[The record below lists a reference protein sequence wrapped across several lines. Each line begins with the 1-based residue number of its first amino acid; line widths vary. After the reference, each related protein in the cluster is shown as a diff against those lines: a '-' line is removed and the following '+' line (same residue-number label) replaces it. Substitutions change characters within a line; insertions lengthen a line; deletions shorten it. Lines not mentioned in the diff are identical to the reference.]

1 MSLSHDVQSQILES
15 IDPIN
20 IIGDLRI
27 ELASLDQWYPALFGN
42 EDYLSLMG
50 ELIAIE
56 AERNRLD
63 LGVVE
68 SFYVRLISFLKTAQ
82 LDNNVIRFGSRPEK
96 SKPALDGFLPV
107 TFSDFVTKISLEKQA
122 MEYVEDGVE
131 AAAHAII
138 LGELP
143 YGLTAVTP
151 RFRNAVKAVVMSEIQ
166 GTVAGEAL
174 EVISEEYLLSVLEL
188 DEEEIVEQLMDEYTF
203 AVGLAILAVR
213 RELDGVLKV
222 STRTH
227 VEPNANSITREEVEG
242 MRETDPL
249 AYNLLRTIIYSKPES
264 PRSTR
269 LKLAARVARVM
280 AFDS

>member
-68 SFYVRLISFLKTAQ
+68 AFYVRLISFLKTAQ

-107 TFSDFVTKISLEKQA
+107 TFYDFVTKIGLEKQA

-151 RFRNAVKAVVMSEIQ
+151 RFRNDVKAVVMSEIQ

-188 DEEEIVEQLMDEYTF
+188 DEEEIVEQLMDEEAF
-203 AVGLAILAVR
+203 AVGLAVLAVR
-213 RELDGVLKV
+213 RELDEVLKV

-227 VEPNANSITREEVEG
+227 VEPNANPITREEVER

-249 AYNLLRTIIYSKPES
+249 AYNLLRTIIYAKPES

-280 AFDS
+280 TFDS